1 MKKNRIFAIVVLSI
15 LVFSLKTFTHPPAK
29 IDLDFD
35 NEEKIL
41 RIEVHHPVLLVRN
54 HYVNKIEVYLNDDLI
69 IVQDFHHQLT
79 KKTQKAGYFIFEA
92 EKGDVIKVKANCN
105 KRGDRTA
112 SLVVREKE

>member
-1 MKKNRIFAIVVLSI
+1 MKKNRICAIVLLLI
-15 LVFSLKTFTHPPAK
+15 LVFTLKTFAHPPSK
-29 IDLDFD
+29 IDLEFN

-54 HYVNKIEVYLNDDLI
+54 HYINKIEVYLNDDLI
-69 IVQDFHHQLT
+69 IVQDFDHQLT

-105 KRGDRTA
+105 KHGDRTA
-112 SLVVREKE
+112 RLIVQEEK